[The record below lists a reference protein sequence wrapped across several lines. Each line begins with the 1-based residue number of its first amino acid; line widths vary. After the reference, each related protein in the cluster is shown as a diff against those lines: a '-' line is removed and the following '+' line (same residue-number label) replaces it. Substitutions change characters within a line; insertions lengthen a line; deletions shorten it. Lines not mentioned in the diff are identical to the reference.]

1 MMACAGTMA
10 GRPAGR
16 SALAKDGVRYQGGLE
31 EVGMKIEELFTKARN
46 SVEARMVYAEPVER
60 GGLTVIPAARVAA
73 GGGGGN
79 GRDRQGQEGE
89 GAGLGLTARPVGAY
103 VIEDG
108 KLRWEPAVDVNRL
121 AAIAGA
127 IAVAAL
133 WLSARRKGER

>member
-1 MMACAGTMA
+1 
-10 GRPAGR
+10 
-16 SALAKDGVRYQGGLE
+16 
-31 EVGMKIEELFTKARN
+31 MKIEELFTKARN
-46 SVEARMVYAEPVER
+46 SVEAKMVYAEPVER

-79 GRDRQGQEGE
+79 GRDQQGQEGE

-133 WLSARRKGER
+133 WLSGRRKGR